1 MRSARPP
8 ITTMNMPEN
17 SAVTATAMFIR
28 LASRP
33 RSFCIAGAMFSVVWA
48 NSQNAITP
56 MIIPN
61 NRRSLPLKGVAGATA
76 GREVDNERE
85 LMRDLLGRGLD
96 PGGTLE
102 RGQWQA
108 RRERCGLVLEGVRG

>member
-1 MRSARPP
+1 
-8 ITTMNMPEN
+8 MNMPEN

-61 NRRSLPLKGVAGATA
+61 SRRSLPLKGVAEATA
-76 GREVDNERE
+76 GRGVDTERE
-85 LMRDLLGRGLD
+85 LMWVSLGRRFES
-96 PGGTLE
+96 GGTLGN
-102 RGQWQA
+102 GQWRA
-108 RRERCGLVLEGVRG
+108 RREGCGNVLERLCSY